1 MYGIGNINFFGNMV
15 PAGVVTDARNGTSKD
30 ADNFVVLGQELGD
43 LANPAVFLSSR
54 ELPIPFGMFL
64 ALTEPG
70 STRATA
76 FAACDIIM
84 QADTTS
90 PGEIE
95 IQMINSGG
103 TAGSAILQL
112 DTETGQ
118 RFQIQ
123 YVSSPGT
130 SQIIFNNSGLL
141 QLLST
146 IAMID
151 GPGVRAGSP
160 GGSGFGYAR
169 NVIELIAGANAADI
183 NHSGTLYTTGNT
195 GGLPCT
201 LQLPAWA
208 QGAHYTIVL
217 NEAFQ
222 VDIIADGT
230 DIIRILTGDSSAGG
244 TATAVQR
251 GDWLT
256 IEATIAGVWTCTSL
270 GGTWVLA

>member
-30 ADNFVVLGQELGD
+30 ASNFVVLGQELGD
-43 LANPAVFLSSR
+43 PLNPAELLSPR
-54 ELPIPFGMFL
+54 EIPMPFGMFIG
-64 ALTEPG
+64 LTETG
-70 STRATA
+70 VNRATA
-76 FAACDIIM
+76 LAPADIIM
-84 QADTTS
+84 QGDTTS

-95 IQMINSGG
+95 IQMLNNGG
-103 TAGSAILQL
+103 TAGAFTMQL

-118 RFQIQ
+118 RMLME

-130 SQIIFNNSGLL
+130 SEIIWNNSGLL

-146 IAMID
+146 FAMIN

-160 GGSGFGYAR
+160 GASGFGYAR
-169 NVIELIAGANAADI
+169 NVIELNAGANNADLA
-183 NHSGTLYTTGNT
+183 HTGTLYCTGNT
-195 GGLPCT
+195 GGMAATLNLPG
-201 LQLPAWA
+201 WS

-222 VDIIADGT
+222 VDIVADGT
-230 DIIRILTGDSSAGG
+230 DIIRILSADSSAGG

-256 IEATIAGVWTCTSL
+256 LEATINGVWSCTSL
-270 GGTWVLA
+270 GGTWTLA